1 MESQTTPKA
10 RNRRRTRGAAT
21 DAPKRAV
28 DYRSL
33 RNPFPP
39 MDVFSA
45 DQIGQMHETA
55 LRTLEELGVKVLLP
69 EAIALF
75 KSGGARVDGDMVH
88 IGREMVE
95 AALAS
100 APKSITGRAGARD
113 RDVTLELGSL
123 VFQPGAGAPHAT
135 DLERGRRPGTARDY
149 KELVQLTHH
158 FDVLQMLPPLIEPQD
173 VPTHLR
179 HYFTMETQ
187 LTLSDKFPFIFSRG
201 TPQVMQSF
209 EMLRD
214 FRGLSDQEFTDDPHS
229 YTIINTNSPRTLDTP
244 MAQGLID
251 FARHGQVSIVTP
263 FTLMGAMAPITV
275 AGAITLSH
283 AEALAA
289 ITLTQLAKPGAP
301 VCYGTFTSNVD
312 MKSGAPAFGT
322 PSHFQASLAAGQ
334 LARFTSL
341 PWRSAAGSAAN
352 LNDVQAANENQLG
365 LWGCLMAGATIIIHS
380 AGWLEGGLSVSYEK
394 LITDVEVLN
403 MIAELCAG
411 AKATPDEI
419 GFDNALSHVDPS
431 GHFFAAPQTMERYNT
446 EFYEPLV
453 HDYAN
458 FGTWDRARSRRR
470 LDPRHQGLERHPRR
484 RQPPHPGRGP
494 HRGPQRSYIEQK
506 TAARRRTSR
515 KLTWPPAQRPFST
528 ATIPTRNPLSATSK
542 SPAKTG

>member
-1 MESQTTPKA
+1 MELETSG
-10 RNRRRTRGAAT
+10 RRRGSRRRGRGDAQTDTPTRT
-21 DAPKRAV
+21 TN
-28 DYRSL
+28 YRNL
-33 RNPFPP
+33 KNPFPP

-45 DQIGQMHETA
+45 DQIAAMHATS
-55 LRTLEELGVKVLLP
+55 LKTLEELGMKVLLP

-75 KSGGARVDGDMVH
+75 KSGGARVEDDMVY
-88 IGREMVE
+88 IGRDMVE
-95 AALAS
+95 AALAT

-113 RDVTLELGSL
+113 RDITLELGSL

-149 KELVQLTHH
+149 KETVQLTQA
-158 FDVLQMLPPLIEPQD
+158 FDVFQMLPPLVEPQN

-179 HYFTMETQ
+179 HYFTMDTQ

-214 FRGLSDQEFTDDPHS
+214 FRGLSDDAFTSEPHS
-229 YTIINTNSPRTLDTP
+229 YTIINTNSPRTLDIP

-251 FARHGQVSIVTP
+251 FARHGQMSIVTP

-322 PSHFQASLAAGQ
+322 PAHFQASLAAGQ
-334 LARFTSL
+334 LARFTGL
-341 PWRSAAGSAAN
+341 PWRSAAGSASN
-352 LNDVQAANENQLG
+352 TNDVQAANENQMG
-365 LWGCLMAGATIIIHS
+365 LWGCLMAGATIVIHS
-380 AGWLEGGLSVSYEK
+380 AGWLEGGLTVSYEK
-394 LITDVEVLN
+394 LITDAEVLN

-431 GHFFAAPQTMERYNT
+431 GHFFATPQTMERYAT
-446 EFYEPLV
+446 EFYDPIV

-458 FGTWDRARSRRR
+458 FGTWTENGAKDTNTRATKVWKDILAADKR
-470 LDPRHQGLERHPRR
+470 
-484 RQPPHPGRGP
+484 PPMDEARVEAL
-494 HRGPQRSYIEQK
+494 RTYIETK
-506 TAARRRTSR
+506 TAQGGA
-515 KLTWPPAQRPFST
+515 PPES
-528 ATIPTRNPLSATSK
+528 
-542 SPAKTG
+542 